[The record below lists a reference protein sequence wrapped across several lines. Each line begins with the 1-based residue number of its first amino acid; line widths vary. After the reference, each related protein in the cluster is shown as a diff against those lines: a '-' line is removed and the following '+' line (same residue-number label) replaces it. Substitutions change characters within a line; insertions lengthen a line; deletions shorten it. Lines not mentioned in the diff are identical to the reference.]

1 MNIALLNKKVTIEKQ
16 QVTVDKVGNHINDW
30 KAYHRCY
37 ATISGEGGQEV
48 IAAGTVNDHADCH
61 ITVRWCSKLRAVSTI
76 NYRVV
81 MDDEIY
87 DILSIDHLSNK
98 RKALKFRCRKVRR

>member
-1 MNIALLNKKVTIEKQ
+1 MKIALLNKRIIIQRQ
-16 QVTVDKVGNHINDW
+16 QVISDKVGNRINEW
-30 KAYHRCY
+30 TKWLECF

-61 ITVRWCSKLRAVSTI
+61 ITVRWCEKHKSISSTG
-76 NYRVV
+76 YRIVI
-81 MDDEIY
+81 DDEIY